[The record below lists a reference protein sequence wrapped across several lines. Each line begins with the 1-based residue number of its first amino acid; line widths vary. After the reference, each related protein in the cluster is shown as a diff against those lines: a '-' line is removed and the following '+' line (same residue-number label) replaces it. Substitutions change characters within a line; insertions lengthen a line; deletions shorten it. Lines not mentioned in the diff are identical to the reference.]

1 MDRTVKALIKKH
13 FFNKNRLQT
22 KVPNATFHVSVGF
35 IIMFSLVMLSLTV
48 PWLKNLYPNPHTNEI
63 LVLNAPDSYIEFL
76 EQEETPTYPF
86 GEILTGRTFSTYYD
100 FLHISRLMKE
110 EDAFMTIVFPKD
122 FDYYVSK
129 GQEMDILTY
138 YRTNRLDHTR
148 WKDDVVDFHLTA
160 YRDYL
165 KEQNDIPVSEHDA
178 FTIKEDGMTFSK
190 LSGTQEFIRAIVKNL
205 FPICTFIVILYLCM
219 SAGTNAIAGEKEK
232 GTFTAMIMS
241 PAPRRSIALGNI
253 LGVTLHSFIP
263 AFVGLLII
271 WLLLPGKS
279 ISGLLFI
286 LLLTLSLS
294 LLIASITILIS
305 IMNDN
310 VISAQTAFL
319 PVFLVLIAVCVSCM
333 QEGKN
338 TARVFNMLP
347 FYGHFYGMGKTLLNE
362 ASFVDVLICTVI
374 SLILFYICLVASVKL
389 LGKERYTVSIDTVTA
404 KELRQAARLKKKMS
418 EDFVAKPR
426 ATLFGYVPKKRT
438 PLSTFISDQVM
449 YPLAILSLFQMLAII
464 PTVIR
469 FMQRPDYTDYISGL
483 RDVTST
489 SDIIVKSFE
498 VMGIFMSDPVFLIL
512 MGIGYI
518 LMIDRYAHRVMKKER
533 NSLSTIGLT
542 KEKIVT
548 RYLTGLAA
556 GFVMITSVFLLLK
569 VTGQL
574 KVVSVGVSFEYLPL
588 FIAYIFMWIPQGATE
603 EIMFRGFMMPRVAS
617 RFGLAV
623 AMGFQ
628 SVMFAI
634 FHGMNLGFTW
644 LAGVNLILISL
655 VFGLWA
661 YYSESIWSTCA
672 AHTIWNFS
680 QGNLYGLQ
688 VSGNEAAASV
698 LTSEYVKHADPLLT
712 GGDFGPEGGLCVTI
726 VSVVAI
732 GIILLVYKVIIPR
745 KRSSAP
751 KV

>member
-1 MDRTVKALIKKH
+1 MDRTVRALIRKH
-13 FFNKNRLQT
+13 FFSKDRLHT

-76 EQEETPTYPF
+76 EQEESPSYPF
-86 GEILTGRTFSTYYD
+86 GEILTGRTTDAYFD
-100 FLHISRLMKE
+100 FIRMSKLMKE

-122 FDYYVSK
+122 FDYYTSR

-138 YRTNRLDHTR
+138 YKTNRLDHTR
-148 WKDDVVDFHLTA
+148 WKDDVVDFHLES

-165 KEQNDIPVSEHDA
+165 KEKNNIPVSEYDA
-178 FTIKEDGMTFSK
+178 FNIKEDAMSFSK
-190 LSGTQEFIRAIVKNL
+190 LSGTEEFLRAIIKNL
-205 FPICTFIVILYLCM
+205 FPICTFIIILYLCM
-219 SAGTNAIAGEKEK
+219 SAGTNAIAGEKER
-232 GTFTAMIMS
+232 GTFTAIIMS

-263 AFVGLLII
+263 AFVGLFII
-271 WLLLPGKS
+271 WLIIPHKN
-279 ISGLLFI
+279 ISGLIFI

-347 FYGHFYGMGKTLLNE
+347 IYGHFYGMGKTLLHE
-362 ASFVDVLICTVI
+362 ASAVDVLICTGV
-374 SLILFYICLVASVKL
+374 SLILCYICLVTCVKL

-404 KELRQAARLKKKMS
+404 KEIKQAARLKKKMK

-426 ATLFGYVPKKRT
+426 ASVFGYLPKKRT

-469 FMQRPDYTDYISGL
+469 FMTMPDYTDYIAGM
-483 RDVTST
+483 RDVSST
-489 SDIIVKSFE
+489 SDVIVKSFE
-498 VMGIFMSDPVFLIL
+498 VMGIFMSDPMFLIL

-518 LMIDRYAHRVMKKER
+518 LMIDRYIHRVMKKEG
-533 NSLSTIGLT
+533 NSISTIGLS
-542 KEKIVT
+542 KGNIAR
-548 RYLTGLAA
+548 RYLTGLGV
-556 GFVMITSVFLLLK
+556 GFAMISAVFLLLK
-569 VTGQL
+569 SMGQL
-574 KVVSVGVSFEYLPL
+574 NVVSVGVDIRYLPL

-617 RFGLAV
+617 RFGIAV

-628 SVMFAI
+628 SLMFAI

-655 VFGLWA
+655 FFGLWA
-661 YYSESIWSTCA
+661 YYSDNIWSTCA

-680 QGNLYGLQ
+680 QGNLYGLE
-688 VSGNEAAASV
+688 VSGNEVASV
-698 LTSEYVKHADPLLT
+698 FTSEYVKHADPLLT

-726 VSVVAI
+726 VSVIAI
-732 GIILLVYKVIIPR
+732 AAVLLVYKVIIPR
-745 KRSSAP
+745 KRPSVPTA
-751 KV
+751 